1 MGSLAEP
8 PWSEVQDEWEALIT
22 PPADPWESTIGDA
35 QYQWLK
41 HTLEESEAKYKFVFA
56 HHVLGTD
63 RGAVEMAR
71 SRTRT
76 SFGDAPGAG
85 ALLASG
91 GCCSERLC

>member
-41 HTLEESEAKYKFVFA
+41 RTLEESEAKYKFVFA
-56 HHVLGTD
+56 HHVFGTG

-71 SRTRT
+71 SHTLT
-76 SFGDAPGAG
+76 SFGSLRAVAG
-85 ALLASG
+85 VLLAKFAAS
-91 GCCSERLC
+91 LY